1 MNSEHVLVVDDEV
14 DILELLRYNLSR
26 DGYRVTGV
34 TNGED
39 ALRVAERDRPDA
51 VILDLMLPSVDGYG
65 VCERLKKNPDTRDIP
80 IVMLTAKGEEADIV
94 KGLEKGADDYVT
106 KPFSPRVL
114 LARIKAVLR
123 RSPRTELQDD
133 AEIARGKLKI
143 HPGRHEVFV
152 GGRPVSLTFTEFE
165 ILVFLA
171 SRPGWVFTRLQI
183 IDEVRGD
190 NYPVTDRSVDVHIV
204 SLRRK
209 LGAAGAYVETVRGIG
224 YRFKE
229 V

>member
-1 MNSEHVLVVDDEV
+1 MQSEHVLIVDDEE
-14 DILELLRYNLSR
+14 DILELLRYNLSK

-65 VCERLKKNPDTRDIP
+65 VCERLKKNAETRDIP

-123 RSPRTELQDD
+123 RSPRTEFRDD
-133 AEIARGKLKI
+133 SEVARGTLKI

-152 GGRPVSLTFTEFE
+152 DGQPISLTFTEFQ

-224 YRFKE
+224 YRFRE